1 MKLLS
6 RHIILL
12 FSVLLLAA
20 CTDEFPVEKSP
31 QQYILDGD
39 YYFVLADESEPTSR
53 LQYDGILHSEFT
65 TGDRIGIFAPQ
76 NADKTQIPNDVFTA
90 RDMTDN
96 PPSGPHQVL
105 VPCDDEIK
113 KEVPEKENEYLLYY
127 PYVATQS
134 LTGVSNGNMKFTV
147 KEEQKTEANLKA
159 SDLLWCH
166 KLLTVE
172 EKEAQYITIHMN
184 HAMANIVIKVA
195 KDSVDTDHDVTL
207 LSIPTEA
214 TGIKLRYDDGATEMS
229 LERMSYG
236 INPDSKKD
244 ITMYRLPDD
253 TDEYN
258 YVYRAIVPACQTVTK
273 DTDIF
278 TLFIKN
284 KTGEFVSTTYKL
296 AQDIELRPGKYYTFN
311 LRSGQKPAIP
321 DVTDDESWV
330 LDVVDP
336 DYPDKLVGLLC
347 REYIR
352 YQPGIG
358 LTDVEN
364 ITGTPIDETSKYIS
378 SQAWVF
384 YNLKKGYESEGI
396 IDLDRGTIVRF
407 IYDLRVGAQYDVQNH
422 QLNLPKWPAP
432 HINFHGSGGY
442 VLVDHGH
449 TWDNGV
455 WGDLTPGTSSTLYQ
469 WKGNEY
475 VADGHNDPETG
486 ELYMHGGTIEW
497 SQTTGTHPV
506 NRGENLDFFHIS
518 SFTMPT
524 AKTTTEKARLDGH
537 IAIDGEKVYVSYESF
552 DQVTNRELSNPSV
565 KVGVPVP
572 HFMHDVRGSE
582 IIDYPIVKIG
592 YNNFWMTKSLRSA
605 YNADGTELAYLYPE
619 IDETN
624 STTEYY
630 ETVFQPGYMYSKR
643 GTYFDVNTEATE
655 EEKKDFFPK
664 LYNYVAFQEDKFLPD
679 ETDIDATGKNRFI
692 VMFPTATNF
701 GTMLNYFG
709 TTFGG
714 KLCSN
719 KFYPQ
724 NSTGAYTVKDGE
736 IRDALKNCEYT
747 NYTNN
752 VYVAN
757 ISGFN
762 LLPMG
767 SFVLNSFGSS
777 FGEQFNLW
785 VRDEIE
791 EGTYTQYS
799 ITFNAWTPFAQNIQ
813 LDQVF
818 EKRTDTGNNN
828 SKNMLK
834 THRFLPVRFLMRMK
848 HQQNTQDNTEVV
860 KSIKSS
866 ITHQYKVKASADNES
881 KIVNVRI
888 VKSES
893 EK

>member
-1 MKLLS
+1 MMKRLS
-6 RHIILL
+6 RHIIPV
-12 FSVLLLAA
+12 FTAIILAA
-20 CTDEFPVEKSP
+20 CTDELPVEKSP
-31 QQYILDGD
+31 QQYLLDGD
-39 YYFVLADESEPTSR
+39 YYFVLVDDNEPTSR
-53 LQYDGILHSEFT
+53 LQYDGILHTEFT

-76 NADKTQIPNDVFTA
+76 NADKSQIPNDVFTA
-90 RDMTDN
+90 RDMTSD
-96 PPSGPHQVL
+96 PPSGPRQVL

-113 KEVPEKENEYLLYY
+113 KEVPENEPEYLLYY
-127 PYVATQS
+127 PYMATQS
-134 LTGVSNGNMKFTV
+134 LDGLSDGDMKFTV
-147 KEEQKTEANLKA
+147 KEDQKEEANLKA

-166 KLLTVE
+166 KMLTDE
-172 EKEAQYITIHMN
+172 EMAADFVTVNMN
-184 HAMANIVIKVA
+184 HAMANIIIKVA
-195 KDSVDTDHDVTL
+195 KDSLDTGHDVVL
-207 LSIPTEA
+207 PSMATEA
-214 TGIKLRYDDGATEMS
+214 TGIRLRYTDREMTPELMEYS
-229 LERMSYG
+229 VRA
-236 INPDSKKD
+236 DSKKD
-244 ITMYRLPDD
+244 VTMYRMPDD

-258 YVYRAIVPACQTVTK
+258 YVYRAIVPACQTIAK

-278 TLFIKN
+278 TLHIKN
-284 KTGEFVSTTYKL
+284 KTGEYEPVTYKL
-296 AQDIELRPGKYYTFN
+296 AQDVTFRPGKYYTFN

-321 DVTDDESWV
+321 DVTDDDSWV

-336 DYPDKLVGLLC
+336 ETGTLVGLLC

-352 YQPGIG
+352 YQPEIG

-364 ITGTPIDETSKYIS
+364 ITGTPISETSKYIS

-396 IDLDRGTIVRF
+396 IDLDHGTIVRF
-407 IYDLRVGAQYDVQNH
+407 IYDLRVGAQYPVQNH
-422 QLNLPKWPAP
+422 QLASPKWPAP
-432 HINFHGSGGY
+432 HINFRGSGGY

-455 WGDLTPGTSSTLYQ
+455 WGDLTPGTSSALYQ

-475 VADGHNDPETG
+475 VTDGHNDPETG

-497 SQTTGTHPV
+497 SQTSGTHPV
-506 NRGENLDFFHIS
+506 NSGENLDFFHIS

-552 DQVTNRELSNPSV
+552 DQVTKRELSNPSV
-565 KVGVPVP
+565 KVGKPVP

-605 YNADGTELAYLYPE
+605 YNADGTKLAYLYPE

-679 ETDIDATGKNRFI
+679 ATDIDATGKNRFI
-692 VMFPTATNF
+692 VMFPTVANF

-724 NSTGAYTVKDGE
+724 NSAGAYTVPDGK
-736 IRDALKNCEYT
+736 IGDALKNCEYT

-767 SFVLNSFGSS
+767 SFINNSFSTS

-791 EGTYTQYS
+791 EGIYTQYS
-799 ITFNAWTPFAQNIQ
+799 ITFNAWTPFATNVQ
-813 LDQVF
+813 LNQVF
-818 EKRTDTGNNN
+818 EVNTATVNDN

-860 KSIKSS
+860 KSIKSA
-866 ITHQYKVKASADNES
+866 ITRQHKVKASADNES
-881 KIVNVRI
+881 KMVNVGI